1 MAYATNKIFNTDPN
15 ELTNELLHPNEL
27 NQIVRTFK
35 ENFVLPEYLLV
46 NTKAGRANYHVRNTS
61 LCKKE
66 FQASINILTW
76 QF

>member
-1 MAYATNKIFNTDPN
+1 MAYTTKKIFNTYPN
-15 ELTNELLHPNEL
+15 ELTNELLHPNGL

-46 NTKAGRANYHVRNTS
+46 NTKAGRENYHVRNTS

-66 FQASINILTW
+66 FQTSINILTW